1 MPNVLIV
8 LTLPEKIRNQYRDRL
23 SASFPDI
30 RFDLVDHHSK
40 AHALSHDADIVISF
54 GVQLSDDIFRL
65 GEKVR
70 WVQALGSGVDGIVD
84 QPSLRGD
91 IVVTNMQGLH
101 GAPCAESAL
110 CSMLSL
116 ARAMP
121 RVLDNQRAGTWDR
134 FPLKLLDRKTVA
146 IVGVGVIAEALA
158 PRCKAMG
165 MRVVGVSSAPRDLP
179 GFDAI
184 VPRSELLRIAAE
196 ADYMVLVA
204 PYTAAN
210 HHMINAEVLAAMKR
224 GAFLINIARGG
235 VVDEEALMAALD
247 EGRIAGAALD
257 VFAEEPLPKGHPFWA
272 MKNVIVTPHLAGFH
286 DEYQDLAIPIVEH
299 NIRKF
304 LAGDIAGMINVVR
317 DGKGAKS

>member
-8 LTLPEKIRNQYRDRL
+8 LTLPEKVRSQYRDRL
-23 SASFPDI
+23 AASFPNFKI
-30 RFDLVDHHSK
+30 DLVDHHSK
-40 AHALSHDADIVISF
+40 ALPLAAEADIVISF
-54 GVQLSDDIFRL
+54 GVQLSDDIFRA
-65 GEKVR
+65 GRNIR
-70 WVQALGSGVDGIVD
+70 WVQALGSGVDGIID
-84 QPSLRGD
+84 QPSFRSD

-121 RVLDNQRAGTWDR
+121 RVLDNQRNREWDR
-134 FPLKLLDRKTVA
+134 FPLKLLDRKTVV

-179 GFDAI
+179 GFDHMR
-184 VPRSELLRIAAE
+184 PRSELQQAAAE

-204 PYTAAN
+204 PYTSAN
-210 HHMINAEVLAAMKR
+210 HHMVNAHVLAAMKT
-224 GAFLINIARGG
+224 GAFLVNIARGG

-247 EGRIAGAALD
+247 GGRIAGASLD
-257 VFAEEPLPKGHPFWA
+257 VFAQEPLPVDHRLWA
-272 MKNVIVTPHLAGFH
+272 MENVIVTPHLAGFH

-299 NIRKF
+299 NIHKF
-304 LAGDIAGMINVVR
+304 CAGDIAGMINVVR
-317 DGKGAKS
+317 DGKKAK